1 VNDSA
6 DLKALLEEI
15 RDLLIPISRVYRS
28 QYEDLLRSEKREIIE
43 RIIDVVR
50 RGGKR
55 RQACRLM
62 DGSHGRKE
70 IIEASAI
77 DAGDLSRLIGKLR
90 DEKLVSEDDGV
101 PKLVVDPAII
111 WKE

>member
-1 VNDSA
+1 MNDSPHV
-6 DLKALLEEI
+6 KALLEEI
-15 RDLLIPISRVYRS
+15 RDMLIPVTRVYRK
-28 QYEDLLRSEKREIIE
+28 QYEDLVRSESHDIIE
-43 RIIDVVR
+43 RIVDVV
-50 RGGKR
+50 GKGDKR

-77 DAGDLSRLIGKLR
+77 DAGDLSRLIAKLR
-90 DEKLVSEDDGV
+90 DEKLVTEDGGLS
-101 PKLVVDPAII
+101 KLVVDPGII